1 MTEIKKHFE
10 LSVNLKF
17 DIDNTLVKDLNGLNL
32 ILTVKNKPHKE
43 IKQLKKLDKILN
55 KMQKTGWTVSTSDLS
70 INNRG
75 N

>member
-1 MTEIKKHFE
+1 MAEIKKHFE

-17 DIDNTLVKDLNGLNL
+17 DIDNTIVKDLNGLNL

-43 IKQLKKLDKILN
+43 IKQLKKLYKILN
-55 KMQKTGWTVSTSDLS
+55 KMQKTGWTVSTTDLT
-70 INNRG
+70 IKNGG